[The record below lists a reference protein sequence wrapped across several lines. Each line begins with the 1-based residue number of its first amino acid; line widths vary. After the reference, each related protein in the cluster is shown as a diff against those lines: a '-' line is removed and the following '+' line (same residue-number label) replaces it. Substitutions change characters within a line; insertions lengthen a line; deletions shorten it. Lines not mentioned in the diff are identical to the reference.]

1 MKSERGLLFAVLIGF
16 VIFAKK
22 SAVNMLREKSKA
34 FAIRIVNL
42 NKFLRNLKNETVIS
56 KQLLRSGT
64 SVGANISESVYAQS
78 KADFITKLHIALKEA
93 SETEFWIELLAN
105 TEYISQSES
114 ESLLNDCRELI
125 RMLISSLNTSKKN
138 QNKSS

>member
-1 MKSERGLLFAVLIGF
+1 
-16 VIFAKK
+16 
-22 SAVNMLREKSKA
+22 MLKIKSKA

-42 NKFLRNLKNETVIS
+42 NKFLRDSKNETVLS
-56 KQLLRSGT
+56 KQVLRSGT
-64 SVGANISESVYAQS
+64 SIGANISESIYAQS

-105 TEYISQSES
+105 TDYISET
-114 ESLLNDCRELI
+114 EKTSLLNDCQELI

-138 QNKSS
+138 L